1 MTKPYG
7 YGKPVRSFYQALFRR
22 YLYVFLALALIIAA
36 AAVFL
41 VRDVTRSGSD
51 NNHPVSRLETR
62 TIGGSASYKTNFFQF
77 RDSGKWSLNDKEST
91 ANKFVYYKYHGLE
104 TLRQLVIYVNQTPP
118 PLELAATRVLPTHII
133 NGQTLDPVN
142 VSPTC
147 TGAYSAGQLH
157 QVKEVTFSGTTILC
171 NPDSPRYVVV
181 VGEVGGNYRLKLLR
195 GDKSSADYVI
205 IYRDLTLD
213 PGPDTLKNIVSSFQ
227 AI

>member
-1 MTKPYG
+1 MATAN
-7 YGKPVRSFYQALFRR
+7 RSAHFTRR
-22 YLYVFLALALIIAA
+22 YFGA
-36 AAVFL
+36 
-41 VRDVTRSGSD
+41 
-51 NNHPVSRLETR
+51 
-62 TIGGSASYKTNFFQF
+62 SASYKTNFFQF

-157 QVKEVTFSGTTILC
+157 QVKEVTFSGTTIL
-171 NPDSPRYVVV
+171 
-181 VGEVGGNYRLKLLR
+181 
-195 GDKSSADYVI
+195 
-205 IYRDLTLD
+205 D